1 MYILRHEFQVLLPWS
16 HTHKQTFLHN
26 LWVRGYRS
34 LRSFHPKITNNWFLL
49 CALQNLSWLFN
60 NCARLLACKLS
71 TLTPEIRE
79 TGPKYNLITC
89 LNRFFQSF
97 LSFFNSMYNVCMFL
111 CRHPTSC
118 SSMAEIMS
126 VLFFHTMKYKISAP
140 RDASSDRFILSKG
153 HAAPILYAGQSLNS
167 IHTWF
172 FKLSPM
178 GNLFYGSSFLER
190 LNLCNFMQLQLH

>member
-1 MYILRHEFQVLLPWS
+1 MYILRHEFQVSLPWS

-71 TLTPEIRE
+71 TPEIRE

-97 LSFFNSMYNVCMFL
+97 LSFSILCIMCVCFLQASNIMFFNGRDYVCL
-111 CRHPTSC
+111 VLPHDEVQDIRASRRVQRQVHPLEGSCRTHPLRR
-118 SSMAEIMS
+118 S
-126 VLFFHTMKYKISAP
+126 VIK
-140 RDASSDRFILSKG
+140 
-153 HAAPILYAGQSLNS
+153 
-167 IHTWF
+167 
-172 FKLSPM
+172 
-178 GNLFYGSSFLER
+178 FYSYMIF
-190 LNLCNFMQLQLH
+190 